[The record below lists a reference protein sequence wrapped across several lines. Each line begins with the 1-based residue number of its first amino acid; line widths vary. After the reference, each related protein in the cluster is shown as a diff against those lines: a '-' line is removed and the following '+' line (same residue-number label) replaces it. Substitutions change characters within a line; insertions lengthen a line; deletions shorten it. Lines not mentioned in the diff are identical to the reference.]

1 MYYIKPCPSCG
12 KKLRF
17 PLDKGKLQIKCECGN
32 SFLADPDDTQLFKT
46 GYFDLSDKA
55 RPAWLGKIKNLN
67 LKNLISKIITN
78 LLEYKYSLQN
88 FMLLTWK
95 DQSVIIVKTLIA
107 LLVVFSF
114 IFLIFMLIS

>member
-1 MYYIKPCPSCG
+1 MYYIKPCPACS

-32 SFLADPDDTQLFKT
+32 SFLADPDDTVLYKS

-55 RPAWLGKIKNLN
+55 SPAWLGKIKNLN
-67 LKNLISKIITN
+67 LHNFISKIITN

-95 DQSVIIVKTLIA
+95 DQSVILIKTLIA
-107 LLVVFSF
+107 LLALFSA
-114 IFLIFMLIS
+114 IFLFFMWIS